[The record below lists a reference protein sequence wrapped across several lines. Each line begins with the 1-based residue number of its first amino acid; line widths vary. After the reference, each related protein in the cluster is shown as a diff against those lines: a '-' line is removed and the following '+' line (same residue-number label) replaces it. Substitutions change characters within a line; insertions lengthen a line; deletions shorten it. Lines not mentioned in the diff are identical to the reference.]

1 MARSIRRL
9 TRLVLPST
17 FLAAVLA
24 AAGAE
29 DAHRA
34 RVRSVVDGDTVRVD
48 IGRRVTTVRLLG
60 IDTPEVGDRHDSSAG
75 PQPFAREAADFTR
88 RALQGQRVRL
98 EYDPVQRVDKYGRTL
113 AYVFLDDGTF
123 LNRELLR
130 SGLAHLYAHSAF
142 RYRKQFRADEDEAR
156 RQRRGLWSLAVASQ
170 PGCGDRQS
178 GFGDLP
184 PARAE
189 ALPRRRRAP
198 SGLLRQRGRRASG
211 GLRAGAPMTLRHV
224 GGARIGRATIAGL
237 IAVLAAVGSG
247 LGTARAADESVGD

>member
-17 FLAAVLA
+17 FLVAVLA

-48 IGRRVTTVRLLG
+48 LGRRVTTVRLLG

-170 PGCGDRQS
+170 PGAVIGN
-178 GFGDLP
+178 
-184 PARAE
+184 
-189 ALPRRRRAP
+189 
-198 SGLLRQRGRRASG
+198 RASG
-211 GLRAGAPMTLRHV
+211 IYHRPGQKHYHDVAEHHRV
-224 GGARIGRATIAGL
+224 YFDSE
-237 IAVLAAVGSG
+237 AA
-247 LGTARAADESVGD
+247 ARAAGFEPARR